1 MSFFDSEFVRAEMTE
16 ITELQEDVY
25 TRVFEFPT
33 MSKEEKIEH
42 VESLEKLL
50 DKQRIL
56 YTRLSRSD
64 DPEAIMM
71 KKNITESARMMGMP
85 PDVDMSLIF
94 SNMDKMLKTM
104 RKQIDSTTF

>member
-71 KKNITESARMMGMP
+71 KKNITDSARMMGMP